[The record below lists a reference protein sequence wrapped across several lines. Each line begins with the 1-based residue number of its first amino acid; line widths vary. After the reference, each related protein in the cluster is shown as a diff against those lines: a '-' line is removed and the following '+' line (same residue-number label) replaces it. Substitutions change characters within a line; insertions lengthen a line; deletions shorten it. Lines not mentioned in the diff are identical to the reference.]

1 MKYLFRRLDV
11 DADILGYE
19 WVIARNDSNRIRT
32 AELETIQNLVPNVV
46 GMGAKDAIYLLE
58 RNGLRTRLVGRGT
71 VRQQS
76 VAAGTRIVKGQTV
89 GLTLE

>member
-1 MKYLFRRLDV
+1 MSKYRV
-11 DADILGYE
+11 YE
-19 WVIARNDSNRIRT
+19 LAKEFKTESK
-32 AELETIQNLVPNVV
+32 VV
-46 GMGAKDAIYLLE
+46 LNLLE